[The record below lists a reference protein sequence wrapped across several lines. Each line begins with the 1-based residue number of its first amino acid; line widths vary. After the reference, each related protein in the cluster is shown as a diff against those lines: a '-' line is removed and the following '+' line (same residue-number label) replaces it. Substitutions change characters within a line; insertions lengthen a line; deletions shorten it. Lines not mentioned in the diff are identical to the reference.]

1 LEKGLK
7 IDTLLLA
14 GTKGSYGSTV
24 QALHAQM
31 DKQKTQL
38 LKIDDVGDVMNEAVS
53 PVPNSDDVLSL
64 WLSDSPPFVSF
75 RSPTRWPRASCS
87 SARDKVS

>member
-1 LEKGLK
+1 MFNANFLFFSHSRKDVTGLLEKNLK

-38 LKIDDVGDVMNEAVS
+38 LKIDDVGDVINEAVRES
-53 PVPNSDDVLSL
+53 ELDTIFLNIYM
-64 WLSDSPPFVSF
+64 
-75 RSPTRWPRASCS
+75 S
-87 SARDKVS
+87 SHRIECVE